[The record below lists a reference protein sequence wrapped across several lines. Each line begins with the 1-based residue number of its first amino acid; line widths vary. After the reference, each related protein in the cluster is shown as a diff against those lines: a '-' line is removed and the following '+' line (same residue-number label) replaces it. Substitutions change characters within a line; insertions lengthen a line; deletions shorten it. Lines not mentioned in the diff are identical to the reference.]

1 MDLGTWQVALTFL
14 LWYTTMQNSG
24 TRRDV
29 DYLPNKDFRVCF
41 RLLKAQEVF
50 LFKTTLLSEPGNGE
64 RGKEQLNGF
73 EGDGDRCGKRL
84 SHWVRSL

>member
-1 MDLGTWQVALTFL
+1 MAGSFNFLTSVYNYAKL
-14 LWYTTMQNSG
+14 RLQGG
-24 TRRDV
+24 TRIA
-29 DYLPNKDFRVCF
+29 YLTKISESVSDFV
-41 RLLKAQEVF
+41 KAQEVF

-73 EGDGDRCGKRL
+73 EGDGDRRGKRL